1 MSALLEPSML
11 GDELVLKNRV
21 VMAPMT
27 RTRTSDGDVPNALMA
42 TYYGQ
47 RAGAGLLITEAANIS
62 ARGKGYARMPGVH
75 TDAQLRGWQLVT
87 DEVHHHGGTIFL
99 QAFHVGRMAHTSM
112 TPNGE
117 APWGVTDVRASESD
131 VFAHDA
137 SGKLTFVRASTPRQ
151 IGTEEIPGVVDE
163 FTRAFRNAKCAGF
176 DGVEIHGGNGYLI
189 DQFMN
194 SVLNIR
200 SDVYGGESLQSR
212 TRFALEVVD
221 AAIRELGA
229 GRVGLRVSPFGRY
242 NSMPADPQAEETL
255 LYLCGELSRR
265 GVGYLHVVY
274 QLMPT
279 GNMEDSEFNQT
290 HLRHDL
296 VRKIRAAFKG
306 TVIWCGGF
314 DKVTAQAALDTG
326 CTDLIAFGRPFIGN
340 PDLVAR
346 LANNWPIVEAHPST
360 YYTRNGEK
368 GFTDFPNYDP
378 RSRNIS
384 ARSHDILEIGGG

>member
-1 MSALLEPSML
+1 MPVLFEPHKL
-11 GDELVLKNRV
+11 GDALVLKNRV

-27 RTRTSDGDVPNALMA
+27 RTRTSDGDVPNMLMA

-47 RAGAGLLITEAANIS
+47 RASAGLLVTEATDIS
-62 ARGKGYARMPGVH
+62 ARSKGYARTPGIY
-75 TDAQLRGWQLVT
+75 TEAQVRGWQLVT
-87 DEVHHHGGTIFL
+87 DRSPSQRRHDLPAGL
-99 QAFHVGRMAHTSM
+99 ACR
-112 TPNGE
+112 PNG
-117 APWGVTDVRASESD
+117 AHI
-131 VFAHDA
+131 HDA
-137 SGKLTFVRASTPRQ
+137 ERRSAMGRHGCPRNRVRCLCARRHRQTDLRAGKRAAAGRHRRNPPRCRG
-151 IGTEEIPGVVDE
+151 IHA
-163 FTRAFRNAKCAGF
+163 AFRNAKGAEF
-176 DGVEIHGGNGYLI
+176 DGIEIHGANGYLI

-194 SVLNIR
+194 SALNTR
-200 SDVYGGESLQSR
+200 TDAYGGESPQSR

-229 GRVGLRVSPFGRY
+229 GRVGLRVSPLGRY
-242 NSMPADPQAEETL
+242 NSMPADPQMEETL

-265 GVGYLHVVY
+265 GVGYLHVLY

-279 GNMEDSEFNQT
+279 GNMEDSAFNQR
-290 HLRHDL
+290 HLSDDL

-314 DKVTAQAALDTG
+314 DKGRAQAALDTG

-346 LANNWPIVEAHPST
+346 LANDWPIVEADPST

-368 GFTDFPNYDP
+368 GFTDFPNYDS
-378 RSRNIS
+378 RSG
-384 ARSHDILEIGGG
+384 AV